1 MLRLPVEFETALAS
15 TGQDALFRSDS
26 IGSRPRDEWVWHEP
40 PDFRSLTAPRSPS
53 LDSYLLCEVLDPA
66 NI

>member
-1 MLRLPVEFETALAS
+1 MLRLPVEFETAHAS
-15 TGQDALFRSDS
+15 TGQDPLFRSDS
-26 IGSRPRDEWVWHEP
+26 IGSRARDEWVWHEP
-40 PDFRSLTAPRSPS
+40 FPHGSTFTS